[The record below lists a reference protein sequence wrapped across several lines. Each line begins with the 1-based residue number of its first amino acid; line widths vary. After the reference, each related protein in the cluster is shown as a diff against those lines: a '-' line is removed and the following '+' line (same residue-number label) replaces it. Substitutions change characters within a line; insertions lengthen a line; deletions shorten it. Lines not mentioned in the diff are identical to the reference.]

1 MERLYSLDAAARIA
15 KGPLMPR
22 AAIPAPLKTARAL
35 ARTGVRV
42 TVEIDGAR
50 WTIEPVDDKA
60 TKEVASGGEEAA
72 PQQPGRWR

>member
-1 MERLYSLDAAARIA
+1 MT
-15 KGPLMPR
+15 R

-42 TVEIDGAR
+42 TVELDGAR
-50 WTIEPVDDKA
+50 WTIEPVDSGKPQ
-60 TKEVASGGEEAA
+60 EVASGGEEAA

>member
-1 MERLYSLDAAARIA
+1 
-15 KGPLMPR
+15 MPR

-42 TVEIDGAR
+42 TVELDGAR

-60 TKEVASGGEEAA
+60 AKEVASPIKTGGNVCDDIMRQMASD
-72 PQQPGRWR
+72 